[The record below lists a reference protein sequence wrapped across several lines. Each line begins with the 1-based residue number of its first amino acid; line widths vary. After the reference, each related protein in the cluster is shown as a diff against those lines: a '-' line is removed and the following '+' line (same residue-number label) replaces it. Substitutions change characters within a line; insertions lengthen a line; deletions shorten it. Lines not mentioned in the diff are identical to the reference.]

1 MALFIGA
8 LKNKFRLV
16 LQEKIVS
23 DLQSNGIKGT
33 FMKCRMMNAEVFEI
47 AQELLNSAFCIRHS
61 AFDPCKIE
69 DRVMA
74 SRHDLKRNILL
85 RTTL

>member
-1 MALFIGA
+1 MQG
-8 LKNKFRLV
+8 V
-16 LQEKIVS
+16 E
-23 DLQSNGIKGT
+23 
-33 FMKCRMMNAEVFEI
+33 CRMMNGEVFEI
-47 AQELLNSAFCIRHS
+47 AQELLKFALCIRHS

-85 RTTL
+85 RTIVQTPQDLTQKIGGLNKKKEAAWKG